1 MEPTATHPRKPGLRE
16 RKKQRTRETILNA
29 GLELFAERG
38 YTHTTLEDIA
48 EAAEVST
55 GTLFAYF
62 PSKEDIL
69 FPEERP
75 FYEQLKQRLEQR
87 PPEAVTFDVL
97 RELLATLQAPDETI
111 TLRLNI
117 LTDEGL
123 RDKQRARYVCV
134 EHLLADALAE
144 DLGAA
149 PGDLRATLLAAATS
163 AALTAIG
170 ESLQPKSG
178 DAISSDQALTILE
191 QMFNPL
197 HGGLDQLQQPSSQRD
212 RRGQTSKRPH
222 TAKQ

>member
-111 TLRLNI
+111 TLRLKF
-117 LTDEGL
+117 L
-123 RDKQRARYVCV
+123 RTRDSATNS
-134 EHLLADALAE
+134 
-144 DLGAA
+144 A
-149 PGDLRATLLAAATS
+149 PGTCASSTCSPTPS
-163 AALTAIG
+163 
-170 ESLQPKSG
+170 PK
-178 DAISSDQALTILE
+178 T
-191 QMFNPL
+191 
-197 HGGLDQLQQPSSQRD
+197 
-212 RRGQTSKRPH
+212 
-222 TAKQ
+222 